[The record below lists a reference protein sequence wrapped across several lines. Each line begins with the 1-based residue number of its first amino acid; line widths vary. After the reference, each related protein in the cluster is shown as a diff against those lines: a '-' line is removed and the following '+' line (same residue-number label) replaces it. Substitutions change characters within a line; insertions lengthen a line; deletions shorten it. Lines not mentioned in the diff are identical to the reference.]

1 MTSHTNYPELDQTSQ
16 VNDTVPDKTAL
27 TSDTTDFG
35 VPGSPSDQLAANL
48 GIPTTLCSRT
58 TLRTQESTIFIIV
71 ILL

>member
-16 VNDTVPDKTAL
+16 VNDTAPDKTAL

-48 GIPTTLCSRT
+48 GIPTTLCSFSSSLEQLSE
-58 TLRTQESTIFIIV
+58 LRKALC
-71 ILL
+71 LL